1 SVCFVSETATAL
13 NGAPVTTFPPCI
25 PANPS
30 NSTRMAAGPN
40 ATLPSG
46 LASIIIAS
54 GGGGGRGGGSC
65 ARTLPAFK
73 ISIPPRTKPMH
84 SLRFI
89 VRSPL
94 LSRAAANSLP
104 RQISFSR
111 LFDKFH
117 SLRQP
122 IISDQQIHQDH
133 IPGALFIYRQA
144 KSSQSA
150 PLHAYTDNCG
160 IVGSRRKFIRQQSK
174 FACAGLGGKSS
185 C

>member
-1 SVCFVSETATAL
+1 
-13 NGAPVTTFPPCI
+13 
-25 PANPS
+25 
-30 NSTRMAAGPN
+30 MAAGPN

-94 LSRAAANSLP
+94 LSRATANSSP
-104 RQISFSR
+104 WQIPSSCLLNKSDR
-111 LFDKFH
+111 
-117 SLRQP
+117 LRQP

-133 IPGALFIYRQA
+133 IAGALF
-144 KSSQSA
+144 
-150 PLHAYTDNCG
+150 
-160 IVGSRRKFIRQQSK
+160 
-174 FACAGLGGKSS
+174 
-185 C
+185 